1 MFARSAQLDLRH
13 TTFVSRREEL
23 WADSD
28 RRVKGSLSSPG
39 TWLPLHDTGG
49 RVLVTFWQEKET
61 VDRS

>member
-1 MFARSAQLDLRH
+1 MFVRSTQLDLRH
-13 TTFVSRREEL
+13 TTFVSRREQL
-23 WADSD
+23 LADSD
-28 RRVKGSLSSPG
+28 QRVKGSPSSAG